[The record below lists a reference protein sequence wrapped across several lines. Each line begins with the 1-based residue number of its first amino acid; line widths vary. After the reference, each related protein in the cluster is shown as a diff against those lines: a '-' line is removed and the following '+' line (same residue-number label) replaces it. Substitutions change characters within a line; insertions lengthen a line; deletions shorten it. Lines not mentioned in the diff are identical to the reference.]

1 MAYEFN
7 NDDHFDMKSQMMVG
21 KIGENLFLKIYGN
34 SPQCEIDDLRDDAVF
49 QDKDVDFR
57 VRQVKNSE
65 GNPIPAS
72 KQSSWLIEVKTDLN
86 DSGNVYVETEVVTL
100 VKQGYHVK
108 SASTKIGW
116 LYGSKAKFIFYYYPA
131 TNQIFRINRLDFI
144 EWLHN
149 YHMGEAARRCVDSQ
163 GREILC
169 TEDYPY
175 DYMASNDNY
184 GGKDGQNK
192 NVIYHGTGL
201 LVPIR
206 HLITLANQEEDERK
220 RGLHDKKTVVV
231 YDIGEQYGIQSS
243 EVLKQYAFLS
253 SFVFET
259 KNKHYTG
266 CKMFLRVPDK
276 YTRST
281 NYRTEFI
288 RHWPPEP
295 GNYYHCVYCGR
306 RIHTDK
312 MQVDHIISVDMAK
325 KNWLA
330 RRLLPK
336 EGVNSIKNLV
346 PSCQRCNR
354 RKSNYGG
361 LWLIR
366 GYYWRICL
374 PIFIILRIVL
384 IAGAIV
390 FALMLLGVI
399 SNKPLVDFVNG
410 IVLGFFGK

>member
-1 MAYEFN
+1 MISGNSMAFSHLRFWNSTPFYLL
-7 NDDHFDMKSQMMVG
+7 
-21 KIGENLFLKIYGN
+21 LFLKQRI
-34 SPQCEIDDLRDDAVF
+34 
-49 QDKDVDFR
+49 
-57 VRQVKNSE
+57 
-65 GNPIPAS
+65 
-72 KQSSWLIEVKTDLN
+72 
-86 DSGNVYVETEVVTL
+86 
-100 VKQGYHVK
+100 
-108 SASTKIGW
+108 STI
-116 LYGSKAKFIFYYYPA
+116 
-131 TNQIFRINRLDFI
+131 
-144 EWLHN
+144 
-149 YHMGEAARRCVDSQ
+149 
-163 GREILC
+163 
-169 TEDYPY
+169 
-175 DYMASNDNY
+175 
-184 GGKDGQNK
+184 
-192 NVIYHGTGL
+192 
-201 LVPIR
+201 
-206 HLITLANQEEDERK
+206 
-220 RGLHDKKTVVV
+220 
-231 YDIGEQYGIQSS
+231 
-243 EVLKQYAFLS
+243 
-253 SFVFET
+253 
-259 KNKHYTG
+259 TG

-410 IVLGFFGK
+410 IVLGFFGKWHCNLLVASYQVL

>member
-1 MAYEFN
+1 
-7 NDDHFDMKSQMMVG
+7 
-21 KIGENLFLKIYGN
+21 
-34 SPQCEIDDLRDDAVF
+34 
-49 QDKDVDFR
+49 
-57 VRQVKNSE
+57 
-65 GNPIPAS
+65 
-72 KQSSWLIEVKTDLN
+72 
-86 DSGNVYVETEVVTL
+86 
-100 VKQGYHVK
+100 
-108 SASTKIGW
+108 
-116 LYGSKAKFIFYYYPA
+116 
-131 TNQIFRINRLDFI
+131 
-144 EWLHN
+144 
-149 YHMGEAARRCVDSQ
+149 
-163 GREILC
+163 
-169 TEDYPY
+169 
-175 DYMASNDNY
+175 
-184 GGKDGQNK
+184 
-192 NVIYHGTGL
+192 
-201 LVPIR
+201 
-206 HLITLANQEEDERK
+206 
-220 RGLHDKKTVVV
+220 
-231 YDIGEQYGIQSS
+231 
-243 EVLKQYAFLS
+243 
-253 SFVFET
+253 
-259 KNKHYTG
+259 
-266 CKMFLRVPDK
+266 MFSRVPDK

-325 KNWLA
+325 QNWLA